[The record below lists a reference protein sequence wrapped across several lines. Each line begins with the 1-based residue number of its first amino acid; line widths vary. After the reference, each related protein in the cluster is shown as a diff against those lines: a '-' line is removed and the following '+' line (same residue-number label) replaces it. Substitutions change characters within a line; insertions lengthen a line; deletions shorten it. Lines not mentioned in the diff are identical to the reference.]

1 MTRRITECGLLRN
14 RTEMRLRAGE
24 QPAPDL
30 QCAEAH
36 KYKNFLATPAH
47 NLEMVGLRLTKQKSG
62 ERANDGR
69 VTCAGLQGRAERV
82 AEQWR
87 RKPKP
92 RKAGYGMRLRPDF
105 YKKGD

>member
-14 RTEMRLRAGE
+14 RTDMRLRVGE

-47 NLEMVGLRLTKQKSG
+47 NLEKADLRLIMQKSG
-62 ERANDGR
+62 KRANDGR
-69 VTCAGLQGRAERV
+69 LTCAGFT
-82 AEQWR
+82 
-87 RKPKP
+87 
-92 RKAGYGMRLRPDF
+92 MR
-105 YKKGD
+105 GSA